1 VSNQKINNMKKLFTI
16 ALVLFSSVVFSQQ
29 LPSRNPD
36 NLPSRNP
43 RMLHSRMYQMRP
55 QVIERKDGKVTIVVT
70 EQQFRMMQQ
79 RRPMMHRPEPPMCK
93 KCSKHHKHS

>member
-1 VSNQKINNMKKLFTI
+1 MKKLFII

-79 RRPMMHRPEPPMCK
+79 RHPRPGMPMCK

>member
-1 VSNQKINNMKKLFTI
+1 MKKVL
-16 ALVLFSSVVFSQQ
+16 LVILIMFNTVAFSQQ

-55 QVIERKDGKVTIVVT
+55 QVIERKDGKVTIVIT

-79 RRPMMHRPEPPMCK
+79 IKPMHRRPEPSMCK

>member
-1 VSNQKINNMKKLFTI
+1 MKKLFTI

-43 RMLHSRMYQMRP
+43 KMLPSRMYQMRP

-70 EQQFRMMQQ
+70 EQQFRMIQQ
-79 RRPMMHRPEPPMCK
+79 KRPMMYRPEPPRCK
-93 KCSKHHKHS
+93 NCSKKHKYHS

>member
-1 VSNQKINNMKKLFTI
+1 MLLTL
-16 ALVLFSSVVFSQQ
+16 AACSQQ
-29 LPSRNPD
+29 TLPSRNQD

-43 RMLHSRMYQMRP
+43 RMLPSRAYQMRP
-55 QVIERKDGKVTIVVT
+55 QVIERKDGKVTIVIT

-79 RRPMMHRPEPPMCK
+79 RKQMHPRQEMPMCK